1 MLAMNDQVDTLII
14 IITNEHIHEK
24 IAVKQL
30 KAKKIFQRLPV
41 FACRFS
47 LCVIS
52 MKNKSEIL
60 PFFFYFNPW
69 EFFLYKNKGQNIKL
83 TLNTEVY
90 MDIFFHFSRLA
101 AKRYQQL
108 TNTSSIT
115 LHLCVCKLEK

>member
-60 PFFFYFNPW
+60 PFFFLLQSVGI
-69 EFFLYKNKGQNIKL
+69 FLYKNKGQNIKL
-83 TLNTEVY
+83 TLNTEV
-90 MDIFFHFSRLA
+90 
-101 AKRYQQL
+101 
-108 TNTSSIT
+108 
-115 LHLCVCKLEK
+115 

>member
-1 MLAMNDQVDTLII
+1 MNDQVDTLII

-52 MKNKSEIL
+52 MKNKSVIIS
-60 PFFFYFNPW
+60 FFFTSIRGN
-69 EFFLYKNKGQNIKL
+69 FFI
-83 TLNTEVY
+83 
-90 MDIFFHFSRLA
+90 
-101 AKRYQQL
+101 
-108 TNTSSIT
+108 
-115 LHLCVCKLEK
+115 

>member
-30 KAKKIFQRLPV
+30 KAKNFQRLPV

-60 PFFFYFNPW
+60 PFFLLQSVGIFY
-69 EFFLYKNKGQNIKL
+69 IK
-83 TLNTEVY
+83 TRVKISN
-90 MDIFFHFSRLA
+90 
-101 AKRYQQL
+101 
-108 TNTSSIT
+108 
-115 LHLCVCKLEK
+115 

>member
-1 MLAMNDQVDTLII
+1 MLAMNDQVDTLIII

-60 PFFFYFNPW
+60 PFFLLQSVGI
-69 EFFLYKNKGQNIKL
+69 FLYKNKGQNIKL
-83 TLNTEVY
+83 TLNTEV
-90 MDIFFHFSRLA
+90 
-101 AKRYQQL
+101 
-108 TNTSSIT
+108 
-115 LHLCVCKLEK
+115 

>member
-60 PFFFYFNPW
+60 PFFFTSIRGN
-69 EFFLYKNKGQNIKL
+69 FFI
-83 TLNTEVY
+83 
-90 MDIFFHFSRLA
+90 
-101 AKRYQQL
+101 
-108 TNTSSIT
+108 
-115 LHLCVCKLEK
+115 

>member
-1 MLAMNDQVDTLII
+1 MKKLLLNNWKQKKFFNVFLSLLVGLVCVWLVW
-14 IITNEHIHEK
+14 K
-24 IAVKQL
+24 INQK
-30 KAKKIFQRLPV
+30 
-41 FACRFS
+41 FS
-47 LCVIS
+47 L
-52 MKNKSEIL
+52 
-60 PFFFYFNPW
+60 FFLLQSVGI
-69 EFFLYKNKGQNIKL
+69 FLYKNKGQNIKL

>member
-1 MLAMNDQVDTLII
+1 MLAMNDQVDTLIII

-52 MKNKSEIL
+52 MKNKSVIL
-60 PFFFYFNPW
+60 PFFFTSIRGN
-69 EFFLYKNKGQNIKL
+69 FFI
-83 TLNTEVY
+83 
-90 MDIFFHFSRLA
+90 
-101 AKRYQQL
+101 
-108 TNTSSIT
+108 
-115 LHLCVCKLEK
+115 

>member
-52 MKNKSEIL
+52 MKNKSVIL
-60 PFFFYFNPW
+60 PFFFTSIRGN
-69 EFFLYKNKGQNIKL
+69 FFI
-83 TLNTEVY
+83 
-90 MDIFFHFSRLA
+90 
-101 AKRYQQL
+101 
-108 TNTSSIT
+108 
-115 LHLCVCKLEK
+115 

>member
-1 MLAMNDQVDTLII
+1 MLAMNDQVDTLIIIIII

-69 EFFLYKNKGQNIKL
+69 EFFYIK
-83 TLNTEVY
+83 TRVKISN
-90 MDIFFHFSRLA
+90 
-101 AKRYQQL
+101 
-108 TNTSSIT
+108 
-115 LHLCVCKLEK
+115 